1 MSAVLPAAIAAQQAQ
16 LQANVAMSAIKSA
29 AQADQQLANL
39 LLETIENVP
48 VSASRGTNLNTS
60 A

>member
-16 LQANVAMSAIKSA
+16 LQANVAMSALKAS
-29 AQADQQLANL
+29 AQADQQIASL
-39 LLETIENVP
+39 LQASIENVP
-48 VSASRGTNLNTS
+48 VSPVRGSNVNTS

>member
-16 LQANVAMSAIKSA
+16 LQQNVALSAIKSA
-29 AQADQQLANL
+29 AQADQQIADL
-39 LLETIENVP
+39 LLASVDNVP
-48 VSASRGTNLNTS
+48 VSSSRGTSLNTS